1 MDSRSKLI
9 ECMDE
14 IENGMCS
21 VSEKRDI
28 WQNDLIW
35 WMCKAINL
43 LIENNIKNIN
53 NVETNKRWNEM
64 LQKSEEHL
72 KKEFINNEKK
82 IVYAKE
88 RNDNTA
94 IENLNNK
101 KEILLFLLG
110 YIGFEYVNN

>member
-1 MDSRSKLI
+1 
-9 ECMDE
+9 
-14 IENGMCS
+14 
-21 VSEKRDI
+21 
-28 WQNDLIW
+28 
-35 WMCKAINL
+35 
-43 LIENNIKNIN
+43 
-53 NVETNKRWNEM
+53 M

-82 IVYAKE
+82 IVHAKE

-101 KEILLFLLG
+101 REILLFLLG